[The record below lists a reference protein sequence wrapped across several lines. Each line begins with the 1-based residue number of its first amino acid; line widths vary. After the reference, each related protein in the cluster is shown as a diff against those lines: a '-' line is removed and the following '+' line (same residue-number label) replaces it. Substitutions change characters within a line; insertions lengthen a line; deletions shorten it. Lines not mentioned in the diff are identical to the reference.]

1 MEFDKSS
8 NRPTRLGR
16 WRAITIL
23 DKSNR
28 GATMLAALRARFST
42 IHRRPLRS
50 ELRARASVVAPVMVI
65 AAMVMVSVPVA
76 VQAYGWGGGGSG
88 CVNSGCTTA
97 FAVALPVPAV
107 LTPTS
112 TDATTDYYTLT
123 ERTANASIIP
133 GKTTPVWTY
142 NGVDNGNY
150 LGPTI
155 KATSGRQVKIHMV
168 NNLTESTAL
177 HLHGAHVASA
187 SDGGPMDLVAPGG
200 SRDYTYPNNQ
210 SARTQ
215 WYHDHAMDN
224 TATHVYK
231 GMAGMYLISDPQE
244 AALNLPSGANDV
256 PLVLQDRQFN
266 SDGTLAYSLDSSSI
280 RDGFMGD
287 TQLVNGAPQPYL
299 KVGTRKMRFRVLNGS
314 NARYYTLKLSNS
326 QPIIQ
331 IGNESGLRSA
341 PLSLTSITLAPAE
354 RADIVIDFS
363 KLAVGTSVTL
373 QNGSGYNNGADLMR
387 FDVNTAV
394 TDNST
399 VPATLRPFTALNPA
413 DSSVNRTFTIAQN
426 NGTWT
431 FNNQVYGMTRI
442 DADVKLGATE
452 TWTFDNR
459 SGQDHPI
466 HLHDINFQ
474 VLSIGRGAPP
484 ANANQW
490 KETVNVP
497 AWSSATILIKFVDFT
512 GTYVFHCHILEHEDK
527 GLMGQFRV
535 SS

>member
-1 MEFDKSS
+1 MLSVSFSGFL
-8 NRPTRLGR
+8 RGHRLR
-16 WRAITIL
+16 RRAGL
-23 DKSNR
+23 R
-28 GATMLAALRARFST
+28 GTLSA
-42 IHRRPLRS
+42 
-50 ELRARASVVAPVMVI
+50 VAPAVVI
-65 AAMVMVSVPVA
+65 AATVLVPFGSG
-76 VQAYGWGGGGSG
+76 AYGWGGTTTG
-88 CVNSGCTTA
+88 CANSGCTTA
-97 FAVALPVPAV
+97 FAMALPVPPV
-107 LTPTS
+107 LTPSS

-123 ERTANASIIP
+123 GKTANASIIP
-133 GKTTPVWTY
+133 GRTTPVLTY

-155 KATSGRQVKIHMV
+155 KATSGRAVKIHLA
-168 NNLTESTAL
+168 NTLTEPTAL
-177 HLHGAHVASA
+177 HLHGAHVGTA
-187 SDGGPMDLVAPGG
+187 SDGAPMDLVAPGTA
-200 SRDYTYPNNQ
+200 RDYTYPNNQ
-210 SARTQ
+210 SARTE

-231 GMAGMYLISDPQE
+231 GMAGLYLISDPQE
-244 AALNLPSGANDV
+244 DALNLPSGTNDV

-266 SDGTLAYSLDSSSI
+266 SDGTLAYGLDSSSI
-280 RDGFMGD
+280 RDGFRGD

-326 QPIIQ
+326 QPITQ
-331 IGNESGLRSA
+331 IGNEGGLFSA
-341 PLSLTSITLAPAE
+341 PLSSSSITLAPAE

-363 KLAVGTSVTL
+363 RLAVGASVTL
-373 QNGSGYNNGADLMR
+373 QNGSSDSIGDLMR
-387 FDVNTAV
+387 FDVNTGV
-394 TDNST
+394 TDTST
-399 VPATLRPFTALNPA
+399 VATTLRPFTALNPA
-413 DSSVNRTFTIAQN
+413 DSTVNRNFTISQN

-431 FNNQVYGMTRI
+431 FNNQAYAMNRI
-442 DADVKLGATE
+442 DADIKLGATE

-474 VLSIGRGAPP
+474 VLSVGRGAPP
-484 ANANQW
+484 PNAQQW

-497 AWSSATILIKFVDFT
+497 AWSSAKILVKFVDFT

-535 SS
+535 S

>member
-1 MEFDKSS
+1 MSLVL
-8 NRPTRLGR
+8 RPRFLSVHRLSR
-16 WRAITIL
+16 RAGL
-23 DKSNR
+23 R
-28 GATMLAALRARFST
+28 GAL
-42 IHRRPLRS
+42 
-50 ELRARASVVAPVMVI
+50 SVVAPAVVI
-65 AAMVMVSVPVA
+65 VATVLVPVGA
-76 VQAYGWGGGGSG
+76 RAYGGGGTPPP
-88 CVNSGCTTA
+88 CANSGCTTA
-97 FAVALPVPAV
+97 FAAALPVPSV

-112 TDATTDYYTLT
+112 TDTTTDYYTMT
-123 ERTANASIIP
+123 ERTANASIVP

-155 KATSGRQVKIHMV
+155 KATSGRAVKIHLV

-177 HLHGAHVASA
+177 HVHGAHVATA
-187 SDGGPMDLVAPGG
+187 SDGAPMDLVLPGA
-200 SRDYTYPNNQ
+200 SRDYIYPNNQ
-210 SARTQ
+210 SARIQ

-266 SDGTLAYSLDSSSI
+266 NDGTLAYSLDSSSI

-287 TQLVNGAPQPYL
+287 TQLVNGAPQPYF

-314 NARYYTLKLSNS
+314 NARYYTLKLSNA
-326 QPIIQ
+326 QPITQ
-331 IGNESGLRSA
+331 VGNEGGLFSA
-341 PLSLTSITLAPAE
+341 PVTSSSITLAPAE

-363 KLAVGTSVTL
+363 KFVVGTSVTL
-373 QNGSGYNNGADLMR
+373 QNASGYNNAGDLMR
-387 FDVNTAV
+387 FDVNTSV
-394 TDNST
+394 TDTST
-399 VPATLRPFTALNPA
+399 VPTTLRPFTALNPA
-413 DSSVNRTFTIAQN
+413 DSTVNRNFTISQN
-426 NGTWT
+426 NGSWT
-431 FNNQVYGMTRI
+431 FNNQVYGMSRI

-452 TWTFDNR
+452 TWTFNNR

-474 VLSIGRGAPP
+474 VLTIGSGAPP
-484 ANANQW
+484 ANANQKW
-490 KETVNVP
+490 KETVNIP
-497 AWSSATILIKFVDFT
+497 AWSSAKILIKFVDFT

-527 GLMGQFRV
+527 GLMAQFRV
-535 SS
+535 S

>member
-1 MEFDKSS
+1 MSPAPHPLIRKVPRVLRRGGLRS
-8 NRPTRLGR
+8 TLLVGVAAA
-16 WRAITIL
+16 AIA
-23 DKSNR
+23 
-28 GATMLAALRARFST
+28 ATMLAPPPT
-42 IHRRPLRS
+42 
-50 ELRARASVVAPVMVI
+50 
-65 AAMVMVSVPVA
+65 
-76 VQAYGWGGGGSG
+76 QAYGGGGGG
-88 CVNSGCTTA
+88 TTCVNSGCTTA
-97 FAVALPVPAV
+97 FAVALPIPAV

-123 ERTANASIIP
+123 EKTANASIVP

-142 NGVDNGNY
+142 NGVENGNY

-155 KATSGRQVKIHMV
+155 KATSGRAVKVHLV

-177 HLHGAHVASA
+177 HLHGAHVGSA
-187 SDGGPMDLVAPGG
+187 SDGGPMDLVAPGA

-210 SARTQ
+210 SARAQ
-215 WYHDHAMDN
+215 WYHDHAMDK
-224 TATHVYK
+224 TAEHVYK

-244 AALNLPSGANDV
+244 AALNLPSGANDI

-266 SDGTLAYSLDSSSI
+266 SDGTLAYNQDSSSI

-314 NARYYTLKLSNS
+314 NGRYYTLRLSNG
-326 QPIIQ
+326 QPITQ
-331 IGNESGLRSA
+331 IGNEGGLFSA
-341 PLSLTSITLAPAE
+341 PVSSSSITLAPAE

-363 KLAVGTSVTL
+363 KVAVGTSVTL
-373 QNGSGYNNGADLMR
+373 QNGSGYSSAGDLMR

-394 TDNST
+394 TDTST
-399 VPATLRPFTALNPA
+399 VPTTLRPFTALSPA
-413 DSSVNRTFTIAQN
+413 ASTVNRTFTISQN
-426 NGTWT
+426 NGSWM
-431 FNNQVYGMTRI
+431 FNNQVYGMGRI
-442 DADVKLGATE
+442 DADVKLNATE

-459 SGQDHPI
+459 SGQEHPI

-474 VLSIGRGAPP
+474 VLTIGGNAPP
-484 ANANQW
+484 PNAREW

-497 AWSSATILIKFVDFT
+497 AWSSAKIIVKFVDFT

-535 SS
+535 S

>member
-1 MEFDKSS
+1 MEFEKSS
-8 NRPTRLGR
+8 IRSARLGR
-16 WRAITIL
+16 WRAVPIL
-23 DKSNR
+23 GKSNR
-28 GATMLAALRARFST
+28 GAAIIADLRARGSV

-50 ELRARASVVAPVMVI
+50 VRRAARPVLAPILVI

-76 VQAYGWGGGGSG
+76 AQTYGWGGGGSG

-133 GKTTPVWTY
+133 GKTTPVWAY

-168 NNLTESTAL
+168 NNLTESTTL
-177 HLHGAHVASA
+177 HLHGAHVAST

-244 AALNLPSGANDV
+244 AALNLPSGPNDV

-280 RDGFMGD
+280 RGGFMGD

-373 QNGSGYNNGADLMR
+373 QNGSGYNSADLMR

-394 TDNST
+394 TDTST

-413 DSSVNRTFTIAQN
+413 DSTVNRTFTIAQN

-497 AWSSATILIKFVDFT
+497 AWSSAKILIKFVDFT

>member
-1 MEFDKSS
+1 MLV
-8 NRPTRLGR
+8 PLG
-16 WRAITIL
+16 A
-23 DKSNR
+23 N
-28 GATMLAALRARFST
+28 
-42 IHRRPLRS
+42 
-50 ELRARASVVAPVMVI
+50 
-65 AAMVMVSVPVA
+65 
-76 VQAYGWGGGGSG
+76 AYGWGGGGTPPPP
-88 CVNSGCTTA
+88 CANSGCTTA
-97 FAVALPVPAV
+97 FAVALPIPSV

-112 TDATTDYYTLT
+112 KDATTDYYTLT
-123 ERTANASIIP
+123 EKTANASILP
-133 GKTTPVWTY
+133 GKATPVMTY

-155 KATSGRQVKIHMV
+155 KAISGRAVKVHLV
-168 NNLTESTAL
+168 NNLNEATAL
-177 HLHGAHVASA
+177 HLHGAHVDAT

-200 SRDYTYPNNQ
+200 TRDYTYPNNQ

-266 SDGTLAYSLDSSSI
+266 SDGTLAYSQDSSSI
-280 RDGFMGD
+280 REGFMGD

-314 NARYYTLKLSNS
+314 NGRYYTLKLSNA

-331 IGNESGLRSA
+331 VGNEGGLFSA
-341 PLSLTSITLAPAE
+341 PISSTSVQLAPAE

-373 QNGSGYNNGADLMR
+373 QNGSGYSNPGDLMR
-387 FDVNTAV
+387 FDVNGAV
-394 TDNST
+394 TDTSV
-399 VPATLRPFTALNPA
+399 VPTMLRPFTALNPA
-413 DSSVNRTFTIAQN
+413 DSTVNRSFIMSQN
-426 NGTWT
+426 NGNWT
-431 FNNQVYGMTRI
+431 FNNQVYGMDRI
-442 DADVKLGATE
+442 DANIKLGATE

-474 VLSIGRGAPP
+474 VLTVGRGAPP
-484 ANANQW
+484 ANVSQKW

-497 AWSSATILIKFVDFT
+497 AWSSAKILIKFVDFT
-512 GTYVFHCHILEHEDK
+512 GTYVFHCHILEHEDR
-527 GLMGQFRV
+527 GMMAQFQV
-535 SS
+535 S